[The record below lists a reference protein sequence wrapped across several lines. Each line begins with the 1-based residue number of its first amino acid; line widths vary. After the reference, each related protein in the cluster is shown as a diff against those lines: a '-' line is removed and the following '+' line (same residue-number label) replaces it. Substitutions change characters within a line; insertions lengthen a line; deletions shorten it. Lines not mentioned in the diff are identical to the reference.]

1 MGYSRLLTLA
11 VVVMIIILAKLVEA
25 GKKKQYEKKTA
36 VFSHRRRTPPP
47 RAKHR
52 AGEENDH
59 DHIRSTELSR
69 DKKVEQLKTLREA
82 GLLTDEEYAEK
93 LKKVSAKR

>member
-36 VFSHRRRTPPP
+36 VSSRRRTPPP

>member
-11 VVVMIIILAKLVEA
+11 VVVMIIIPAKLVEA

-36 VFSHRRRTPPP
+36 VFSRRRTPPP

-52 AGEENDH
+52 VGEENDH
-59 DHIRSTELSR
+59 NHICSTELSR

>member
-36 VFSHRRRTPPP
+36 VSSRRRTPPP
-47 RAKHR
+47 RARHR